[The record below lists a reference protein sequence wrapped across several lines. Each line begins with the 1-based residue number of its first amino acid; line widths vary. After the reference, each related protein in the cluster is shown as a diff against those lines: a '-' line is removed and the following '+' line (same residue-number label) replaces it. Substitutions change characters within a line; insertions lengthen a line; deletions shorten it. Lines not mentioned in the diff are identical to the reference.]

1 VPVLKGG
8 AFYKAKVGCRPGNKK
23 KKFTASFLPI
33 LSHLVKKNI
42 QKVKNASA
50 QAWAFKSLA
59 TIINTGEHELKGW
72 QLFVHKEILLSA
84 SGAIV
89 VNGDD
94 FPVAVGNGTI
104 FAGNP
109 QVDLKTAIE
118 TAEDF
123 TQISA

>member
-1 VPVLKGG
+1 MGGPRLSQNVASMASLLKRQRS
-8 AFYKAKVGCRPGNKK
+8 KLDKRITKI
-23 KKFTASFLPI
+23 SEL
-33 LSHLVKKNI
+33 
-42 QKVKNASA
+42 
-50 QAWAFKSLA
+50 
-59 TIINTGEHELKGW
+59 GEHELKGW
-72 QLFVHKEILLSA
+72 QVFVHKEILLSA

-118 TAEDF
+118 TAGDF